1 MNVKEDRPYGSWPS
15 QLTSEQLANGATRL
29 SEARAFN
36 GEVLWLEG
44 RPAEAGRTAL
54 VKFDGASCE
63 TLGPDDLNV
72 RTLVHEYGGGGWL
85 PTHAGI
91 WVTSFEDQRLW
102 LLNDDFRPITPE
114 PSVLR
119 GHRFANGVE
128 LPDSTET
135 IWVMERHQGDSGQ
148 PRNMLV
154 TVTESGELTEIVS
167 GADFYS
173 SPVVSPDGLQLAYL
187 SWDHPSMPWD
197 HVRLHVAERGPSGW
211 TGHQVV
217 LDGPALQQPRFS
229 PNGQLHVVSDAT
241 GWWNIHAVDI
251 SRQTSNPVFEA
262 ELEFGTPSWVFGQR
276 TYTWSGEDLWCS
288 WIDNGVGRIGQIT
301 GSDLLEVE
309 CGLTEFNG
317 LDALNDGSVVTVA
330 AGWESTSAVLAVHKD
345 GSCEQLSDSH
355 PSLLTSDNVSIPE
368 SITIG
373 DASTETTYG
382 FYFAP
387 TNSSCV
393 SSSGLPPLLVL
404 SHGGPTGS
412 ARSSFDPAIQ
422 YWTNRGIAVVDV
434 NYRGSTGFGT
444 LYRNKLKGQWGI
456 ADTEDCI
463 AAARFLADQGLV
475 DSKRLAIK
483 GGSAGGFT
491 TLCALTNSSLFA
503 AGISRYGVADLATL
517 AQDTHKFEAR
527 YLDSLVGEWPSEKET
542 YDERSPILHTDQL
555 STPMIILQGADD
567 PVVPPSQAEQLVS
580 ALTQASIPHAY
591 VLFEGESHG
600 FRKAETIIR
609 ALNAELSFL
618 GQVLNFE
625 PFDEIE
631 KVSIS

>member
-1 MNVKEDRPYGSWPS
+1 MSK
-15 QLTSEQLANGATRL
+15 
-29 SEARAFN
+29 
-36 GEVLWLEG
+36 
-44 RPAEAGRTAL
+44 
-54 VKFDGASCE
+54 
-63 TLGPDDLNV
+63 
-72 RTLVHEYGGGGWL
+72 
-85 PTHAGI
+85 
-91 WVTSFEDQRLW
+91 
-102 LLNDDFRPITPE
+102 
-114 PSVLR
+114 
-119 GHRFANGVE
+119 
-128 LPDSTET
+128 
-135 IWVMERHQGDSGQ
+135 
-148 PRNMLV
+148 
-154 TVTESGELTEIVS
+154 
-167 GADFYS
+167 
-173 SPVVSPDGLQLAYL
+173 
-187 SWDHPSMPWD
+187 
-197 HVRLHVAERGPSGW
+197 
-211 TGHQVV
+211 
-217 LDGPALQQPRFS
+217 
-229 PNGQLHVVSDAT
+229 
-241 GWWNIHAVDI
+241 
-251 SRQTSNPVFEA
+251 PVFEA

-288 WIDNGVGRIGQIT
+288 WIDNGVGRIGQINES
-301 GSDLLEVE
+301 GLLEVE

-317 LDALNDGSVVTVA
+317 IDTLHDGRVVSVA
-330 AGWESTSAVLAVHKD
+330 AGWESTSAVLAIDKH
-345 GSCEQLSDSH
+345 GTCEQLSDSH
-355 PSLLTSDNVSIPE
+355 PPLLAPNDVSIPE

-373 DASTETTYG
+373 DASSEITHG

-387 TNSSCV
+387 TNSSCL
-393 SSSGLPPLLVL
+393 SSSELPPLLVL

-444 LYRNKLKGQWGI
+444 RYRNKLKGQWGI
-456 ADTEDCI
+456 ADTEDCL
-463 AAARFLADQGLV
+463 AAARFLADKGVV
-475 DSKRLAIK
+475 DPNRLAIK

-491 TLCALTNSSLFA
+491 TLCALTKSSLFA

-527 YLDSLVGEWPSEKET
+527 YLDSLVGEWPSQREI

-580 ALTQASIPHAY
+580 ALTQASIPHTY

-609 ALNAELSFL
+609 ALDAELSFL